1 MFRADIS
8 SVDGFYTQSSDRRL
22 KKDIKN
28 MNSVLTKAGNLKP
41 STDYMI
47 DDIKKSGRSVGFIAQ
62 EVELLFP
69 ELVREADEGF
79 MGLVYDGVAVIAIK
93 AIQKQKTQIDAL
105 NAENKELK
113 KEIQEIKTII
123 EKK

>member
-1 MFRADIS
+1 LFRADIS

-79 MGLVYDGVAVIAIK
+79 MGLVYDGFAVIAIK

>member
-79 MGLVYDGVAVIAIK
+79 MGLVYDGFAVIAIK